1 MMCQYNTESI
11 LIKQLINSQQCLLS
25 LNGRFIWSICMP
37 SSLQRCVN
45 IHEND
50 HNEVQNCPNNSKHC
64 QDGFFFAFLF
74 LTAFI
79 FFIST
84 SDYHLGGQF
93 LYPPLQDNLGFR
105 IKTSKRIVRVS
116 KFILLVE
123 PIAEFFPIM
132 HYIKNYF

>member
-1 MMCQYNTESI
+1 MFVVT
-11 LIKQLINSQQCLLS
+11 

-37 SSLQRCVN
+37 SSLQRCIN
-45 IHEND
+45 IHKND

-93 LYPPLQDNLGFR
+93 LYPPLQNNLDLGT
-105 IKTSKRIVRVS
+105 KTSKWIISVSIETHINSGAKGRI
-116 KFILLVE
+116 F
-123 PIAEFFPIM
+123 A
-132 HYIKNYF
+132 HNTAY

>member
-1 MMCQYNTESI
+1 MFVVT
-11 LIKQLINSQQCLLS
+11 

-37 SSLQRCVN
+37 SSLQRCIN
-45 IHEND
+45 IHKND

-93 LYPPLQDNLGFR
+93 LYPSLQNNLDLGTKTLKWIISVSIETR
-105 IKTSKRIVRVS
+105 INRGANSRI
-116 KFILLVE
+116 FA
-123 PIAEFFPIM
+123 P
-132 HYIKNYF
+132 